1 MALELTAGMK
11 LELAKLEQDA
21 LIELWDIDLTRLTSV
36 RGKQGIMYRLHN
48 GVNSYGNAV
57 VWKGQ
62 TYEPYPI
69 KGTGFE
75 VSAKGTS
82 NRPSLS
88 LSNLFGLVTGLVN
101 EFDDCL
107 DAVVTRRQVYANHL
121 DPINLPDFTGRN
133 YIPNSRNDVS
143 VGLAINNKRYERVAT
158 TVNVFDKPFVVTA
171 RVKNLVDNN
180 GNLAVRVADPSN
192 SQSNELPTRV
202 TLQGNL
208 FTAYFD
214 AVKDPKRT
222 MLFFYANG
230 KSATKSDW
238 AESEKGSVTY
248 YNLKVEF
255 GTKATA
261 WQRALDDTF
270 TATNEIVNQFVIE
283 QVESL
288 NSELVRFKLAIP
300 TELDGL
306 VLPARMMMSN
316 TCQFIYRS
324 AECGYTGK
332 AVADEKDQP
341 TTDLKKDKCSKC
353 LTGCTLRNNTRNFGA
368 YIAID
373 KL

>member
-1 MALELTAGMK
+1 MALDLTAGMK

-21 LIELWDIDLTRLTSV
+21 LIELWDIDLTRLTSM

-48 GVNSYGNAV
+48 GVNAHGNSV

-62 TYEPYPI
+62 TYQPYPI

-82 NRPSLS
+82 NRPSLA
-88 LSNLFGLVTGLVN
+88 LSNLFGLVTGLVD

-107 DAVVTRRQVYANHL
+107 GAVVTRRQVYANHL
-121 DPINLPDFTGRN
+121 DPVNQPDFEGRN
-133 YIPNSRNDVS
+133 YIPNSATPIN
-143 VGLAINNKRYERVAT
+143 VGVAVNGKRYERVAT
-158 TVNVFDKPFVVTA
+158 TVLAFDKPFVVSA
-171 RVKNLVDNN
+171 RFRNLVDNQGRLN
-180 GNLAVRVADPSN
+180 ILVADPDNPS
-192 SQSNELPTRV
+192 SNEYPIRV
-202 TLQGNL
+202 EMRNDTVI
-208 FTAYFD
+208 AYFNP
-214 AVKDPKRT
+214 VKDNKRT
-222 MLFFYANG
+222 LLLFYANG
-230 KSATKSDW
+230 SMSNTSPYSVSAT
-238 AESEKGSVTY
+238 GSVTY

-255 GTKATA
+255 GVKATA
-261 WQRALDDTF
+261 WQRALEDNF
-270 TATNEIVNQFVIE
+270 TATNEIINQFVIE

-288 NSELVRFKLAIP
+288 NSEVVRFKLAIP

-324 AECGYTGK
+324 PECGYTGG
-332 AVADEKDQP
+332 AVADEKDRP
-341 TTDLKKDKCSKC
+341 TTDIKKDKCSKC
-353 LTGCTLRNNTRNFGA
+353 LTGCSLRNNTRNFGA